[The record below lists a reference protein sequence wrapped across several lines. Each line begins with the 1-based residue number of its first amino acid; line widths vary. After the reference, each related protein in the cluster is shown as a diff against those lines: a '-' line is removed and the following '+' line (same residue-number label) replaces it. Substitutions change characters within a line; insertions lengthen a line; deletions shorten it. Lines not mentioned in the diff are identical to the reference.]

1 MPPRCRTAEKMLDP
15 SEKVWSTLRCLEYQ
29 LEAHEARFHRDGDVN
44 WQAIRHMIMAAQHE
58 ARTTG
63 AALRRAWT
71 DEDVVGDDLAQTKLK
86 LRETEQELQRL
97 RRVHMEFQSEEL
109 TEARVTIADLRQQLA
124 NAQRCVSDAFAEV
137 NSVRQQLDAANAAL
151 VLQLAGIERLQAC
164 LTAIKTHV
172 DHMHD
177 VEDLMLPLVLIRDAL
192 EALNASTTEP
202 CTESN
207 SSVTLTSSPPTSVT
221 QILDDSSG
229 ADGPGQ
235 S

>member
-44 WQAIRHMIMAAQHE
+44 WQAIRHMIMAAQQE

-71 DEDVVGDDLAQTKLK
+71 DEDAVGDDLAQTKLQ

-109 TEARVTIADLRQQLA
+109 QAARSEIVELRKQQDRTQAENAGLTEDHRLLKNLA
-124 NAQRCVSDAFAEV
+124 K
-137 NSVRQQLDAANAAL
+137 SVRQTCQMVVTDREFVQLVASAL
-151 VLQLAGIERLQAC
+151 HQY
-164 LTAIKTHV
+164 
-172 DHMHD
+172 
-177 VEDLMLPLVLIRDAL
+177 DAL
-192 EALNASTTEP
+192 YSMLLSQNTSFAATESTNSQTTPNSHPAPVTEP
-202 CTESN
+202 
-207 SSVTLTSSPPTSVT
+207 
-221 QILDDSSG
+221 LDDSSG

>member
-44 WQAIRHMIMAAQHE
+44 WQAIRHMIMVAQHE

-71 DEDVVGDDLAQTKLK
+71 DEDAVGDDLAQIKLQ

-97 RRVHMEFQSEEL
+97 RQVHMEFQSEEL
-109 TEARVTIADLRQQLA
+109 QAARLEVVRLREQLNQSTSDIKRL
-124 NAQRCVSDAFAEV
+124 NAQRNREFQE
-137 NSVRQQLDAANAAL
+137 LTAANADRV
-151 VLQLAGIERLQAC
+151 VLRRCLGKIRVKVAQIDEQGKCRLSLAQEIRSIVQQFDAADGPGLP
-164 LTAIKTHV
+164 TDSTPHV
-172 DHMHD
+172 
-177 VEDLMLPLVLIRDAL
+177 
-192 EALNASTTEP
+192 TEP
-202 CTESN
+202 
-207 SSVTLTSSPPTSVT
+207 
-221 QILDDSSG
+221 IDDSTGS
-229 ADGPGQ
+229 DGPGQ

>member
-44 WQAIRHMIMAAQHE
+44 WQAIRHMIMVAQHE

-71 DEDVVGDDLAQTKLK
+71 DEDAVGDDLAQIKLQ

-97 RRVHMEFQSEEL
+97 RQVHLESQSEEL
-109 TEARVTIADLRQQLA
+109 QAARSEIVKLRKQQDQTQAENAGFTENHRLLQ
-124 NAQRCVSDAFAEV
+124 NFAK
-137 NSVRQQLDAANAAL
+137 SVRQTCQMEVTDHQFVQLVAAA
-151 VLQLAGIERLQAC
+151 
-164 LTAIKTHV
+164 
-172 DHMHD
+172 MHQY
-177 VEDLMLPLVLIRDAL
+177 DAL
-192 EALNASTTEP
+192 YWMLLFQNTSFAATELTNSQTTPNSHPAPVTEP
-202 CTESN
+202 
-207 SSVTLTSSPPTSVT
+207 
-221 QILDDSSG
+221 LDDSTG